1 MAICREVIA
10 QLEKNQETRSL
21 SNGERNLIKDLK
33 SRILGLA
40 SIGKCRARQW
50 FKVTWLRLGDA
61 NTKLF
66 HLMANARKRKNF
78 IHSIQSENGL
88 AVSQAEKQQAVY
100 NHFLNHTWTY
110 VPRQW
115 SLNLSDLGWDPR
127 H

>member
-21 SNGERNLIKDLK
+21 SNGDRNLIKDLK

-40 SIGKCRARQW
+40 FIEKCRARQRSR
-50 FKVTWLRLGDA
+50 FTWLRMGDA

-100 NHFLNHTWTY
+100 NHFLNNIGTY

>member
-100 NHFLNHTWTY
+100 NHFLNNIGTY